1 MKHLH
6 ERFPS
11 LRVVK
16 LRTLWRNFPGII
28 FGFIAFCTGFVLITV
43 FATRIGDVQ
52 EQVNTLIT
60 ADRDQS
66 LWAATQI
73 QVELLEFE
81 KLVQTAK
88 TSPAQYEDDVRAEF
102 DVLYS
107 RISQVSEPNIESV
120 FRAEGDYAIVSEII
134 NLRDRMAAIVDVNDK
149 LGNSELN
156 NLAILSMKA
165 HHLWKQSIGLVLQEA
180 REHKIFV
187 RKQAVETL
195 QSVQTNLWVALT
207 IAVAL
212 PALVIL
218 MLLLRARYKEA
229 RSYTLID
236 ALTGCATRKGLQD
249 ALKTR
254 FSTAKNGFSVAVVDI
269 NNLKMVNDQFGHQAG
284 DLLIQSVGVALTKVT
299 RGIDC
304 TARIGGDEFILLID
318 ASVEQ
323 AERILRRAQDH
334 LEEMSVTEE
343 FGVIPM
349 QVSFGVAY
357 CADTNDF
364 DEAISLADQR
374 MYRQKEAGKKEQPSF
389 TVDST

>member
-1 MKHLH
+1 MKHFH

-28 FGFIAFCTGFVLITV
+28 FGFIVFCSGCVLITV

-52 EQVNTLIT
+52 EQVNTLVT

-88 TSPAQYEDDVRAEF
+88 TSPAQYEDDVRADF

-120 FRAEGDYAIVSEII
+120 FRAEGDYANVFEII
-134 NLRDRMAAIVDVNDK
+134 NLRDRMAAIVDLNDK
-149 LGNSELN
+149 LGNLELN

-165 HHLWKQSIGLVLQEA
+165 HHLWKQSIALVLQEA

-207 IAVAL
+207 IATAL

-218 MLLLRARYKEA
+218 MLFLRARYKEA

-236 ALTGCATRKGLQD
+236 ALTSCATRKGLQD

-254 FSTAKNGFSVAVVDI
+254 FSKAKNGFSVAVVDI

-304 TARIGGDEFILLID
+304 TARIGGDEFILLLD

-323 AERILRRAQDH
+323 AELILRRAQDH

-357 CADTNDF
+357 CADSDDF

-389 TVDST
+389 TVEST